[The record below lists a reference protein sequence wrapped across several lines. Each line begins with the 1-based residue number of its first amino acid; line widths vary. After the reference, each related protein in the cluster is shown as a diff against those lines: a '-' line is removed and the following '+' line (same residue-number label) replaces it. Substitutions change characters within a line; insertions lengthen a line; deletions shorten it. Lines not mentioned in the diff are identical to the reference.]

1 MSNPSPAPAA
11 TVSIA
16 GTSREVRFDL
26 DRLIAIEETT
36 GLATMQLVREFV
48 SYWPQAEDGVKP
60 SQKQIQAALAKFSVT
75 LVSKFVAGC
84 IGIPAA
90 EAGKQIPVADLR
102 VAFNA
107 LFLAFVEAVKQLN
120 GTADAADPTPAQAA
134 SAA

>member
-1 MSNPSPAPAA
+1 MSTPTA

-16 GTSREVRFDL
+16 GSSREVRFDL
-26 DRLIAIEETT
+26 DRLIAIEEAT

-48 SYWPQAEDGVKP
+48 TYWPTTEEGAKP
-60 SQKQIQAALAKFSVT
+60 SPKQVQAALARFSVT
-75 LVSKFVAGC
+75 LASKFVAGC
-84 IGIPAA
+84 IGVPAA
-90 EAGKQIPVADLR
+90 DAGKHIPVADLR

-120 GTADAADPTPAQAA
+120 GTADDADPTPAQAA